1 MNKHLPGITIDTS
14 GVSKLLLAEESVAGT
29 TRVSLDHDV
38 ILGVDTWDPS
48 QLNELIVLTPSAH
61 TNWNESQI
69 KLIDQITGINADNY
83 QDFLQQYSRS
93 AASISLS
100 ETVRRLATAE
110 NLRTHLSDIYALESL
125 YMEESNPVLLR
136 SMAQIAESGLSSIA
150 DLYFD
155 AALPNR
161 EFSVDL
167 FSEAVLDCYAGKSPE
182 FPNFQNARTFASLFR
197 ESYTPAY
204 PVPRSLQRPMI
215 PNDAILID
223 DFDIDCAFVNRAW
236 FTVAPDQ
243 RALELNAL
251 VEFDDVEVFASVIDG
266 RDYPRVQLHPTTER
280 IQDLV
285 LYRTKYA
292 YSQDSTRVE
301 IHNTLLDESST
312 RNQRAENFAKEI
324 MANVA
329 ARMQTVIEA
338 SDFPNLSEADPT
350 LQTDIEKSRL
360 IFKGIANRSDLA
372 NRCDAIL
379 RTLTAF
385 SFEESLFSS
394 WVRVQTVEVVR
405 RLLSIGNEQELP
417 EIADINET
425 SNWNELR
432 EATAFVKRF
441 SSASGLPTFINQ
453 LQTQPEFAKFR
464 SNDLVTGYKLS
475 PSTPGGFLNRF
486 SRTSKD
492 DHRPNLNFESDGELE
507 VNQLAVEL
515 AAHTEKFQE
524 ISRFLRYRKSTEE
537 VDPVVSSSRSQRG
550 SSSMPRGYSLSE
562 LVNRLRIAQ
571 STN

>member
-14 GVSKLLLAEESVAGT
+14 GVSKLLLAEEGVAGT

-38 ILGVDTWDPS
+38 ILGVDTWDPR
-48 QLNELIVLTPSAH
+48 QLNELIVLTPSAD

-69 KLIDQITGINADNY
+69 KLIHQITVINADNY

-100 ETVRRLATAE
+100 ETIRRLATAE

-125 YMEESNPVLLR
+125 YVEESNPALLR
-136 SMAQIAESGLSSIA
+136 SMAQTAEAGLSSIA

-182 FPNFQNARTFASLFR
+182 FPNFQNTRTFASLFR
-197 ESYTPAY
+197 ESFTPAY

-236 FTVAPDQ
+236 FTVTPDQ

-372 NRCDAIL
+372 NRCDGIL
-379 RTLTAF
+379 RTLTAIN
-385 SFEESLFSS
+385 FEESLFSS
-394 WVRVQTVEVVR
+394 WVRVQTVEVAR
-405 RLLSIGNEQELP
+405 RLLSIRNDQELP
-417 EIADINET
+417 EIADVNET

-453 LQTQPEFAKFR
+453 LATQPEFAEFR

-492 DHRPNLNFESDGELE
+492 DRRPNLNFESDGEPE
-507 VNQLAVEL
+507 INQLAVEL

-537 VDPVVSSSRSQRG
+537 IDPVVSSSRSQRG
-550 SSSMPRGYSLSE
+550 SSSMPLGYSLSE
-562 LVNRLRIAQ
+562 VVNRLRIAQ

>member
-14 GVSKLLLAEESVAGT
+14 GVSKLLLAEEGVAGT

-48 QLNELIVLTPSAH
+48 QLNELIVLTPSAGL
-61 TNWNESQI
+61 NWNESQI

-125 YMEESNPVLLR
+125 YVEESNPALLR
-136 SMAQIAESGLSSIA
+136 SMAQIAEAGLSSIA

-167 FSEAVLDCYAGKSPE
+167 FSEAVLDCYAGKSPK
-182 FPNFQNARTFASLFR
+182 FPNFQNTRTFASLFR

-236 FTVAPDQ
+236 FTVTPDQ

-266 RDYPRVQLHPTTER
+266 RNYPRVQLHPTTER
-280 IQDLV
+280 LQDLV

-405 RLLSIGNEQELP
+405 RLLSIGNGQELP

-441 SSASGLPTFINQ
+441 SSASGLPTFINE
-453 LQTQPEFAKFR
+453 LATQSEFAKFR

-475 PSTPGGFLNRF
+475 PSTSGGFLNRF

-492 DHRPNLNFESDGELE
+492 DRRSNLNFESDGELA
-507 VNQLAVEL
+507 VNRLAVEL
-515 AAHTEKFQE
+515 AAHTEKLEE
-524 ISRFLRYRKSTEE
+524 ISRFWRDRKSTEE
-537 VDPVVSSSRSQRG
+537 VDPVSSSSRSQRR
-550 SSSMPRGYSLSE
+550 SSSMPLGYSLSE
-562 LVNRLRIAQ
+562 IVNKLRIAQ

>member
-14 GVSKLLLAEESVAGT
+14 GVSKLLLAEEGVAGT

-48 QLNELIVLTPSAH
+48 QLNELIVLTPSAD
-61 TNWNESQI
+61 TNWNEFQI
-69 KLIDQITGINADNY
+69 KLIHQITAINADNY

-93 AASISLS
+93 AASIFLS
-100 ETVRRLATAE
+100 ETIRRLATAE

-125 YMEESNPVLLR
+125 YVEESNPALLR
-136 SMAQIAESGLSSIA
+136 SMAQIAEAGLSSIA

-155 AALPNR
+155 AAQPNR

-236 FTVAPDQ
+236 FTVTPDQ

-312 RNQRAENFAKEI
+312 RNQRAENFAKQI

-360 IFKGIANRSDLA
+360 IFQGIANRSDLA

-405 RLLSIGNEQELP
+405 RLLSIRNGQELP

-425 SNWNELR
+425 SNWSELR

-441 SSASGLPTFINQ
+441 SSGSGLPTFINE
-453 LQTQPEFAKFR
+453 LATQSEFAKFR

-492 DHRPNLNFESDGELE
+492 DRRSNLNFESDGELA
-507 VNQLAVEL
+507 VNRLAVEL
-515 AAHTEKFQE
+515 AAHTEKLEE
-524 ISRFLRYRKSTEE
+524 ISRFWRDRKSTEE
-537 VDPVVSSSRSQRG
+537 VDPVSSSSRSQRR
-550 SSSMPRGYSLSE
+550 SSSMPLGYSLSE
-562 LVNRLRIAQ
+562 IVNRLRIAQ

>member
-1 MNKHLPGITIDTS
+1 MNMHLPGITIDTS
-14 GVSKLLLAEESVAGT
+14 GVSRLLLAEEGVAGT

-48 QLNELIVLTPSAH
+48 QLNELIVLTPSAD
-61 TNWNESQI
+61 TNWNEFQI
-69 KLIDQITGINADNY
+69 KLIHQITAINADNY

-100 ETVRRLATAE
+100 ETIRRLATAE

-125 YMEESNPVLLR
+125 YVEESNPVLLR

-167 FSEAVLDCYAGKSPE
+167 FSEAVLDCYGGKSPE
-182 FPNFQNARTFASLFR
+182 FPKFQNTRTFASLFR
-197 ESYTPAY
+197 ESFTPAY
-204 PVPRSLQRPMI
+204 PVPRSLQRPMV

-223 DFDIDCAFVNRAW
+223 DFDVDCAFVNRAW
-236 FTVAPDQ
+236 FTVTPDQ

-251 VEFDDVEVFASVIDG
+251 VEFDDVEVFASVVDG
-266 RDYPRVQLHPTTER
+266 RDYPRVQLHPTSER

-405 RLLSIGNEQELP
+405 RLLSIRNDQELP

-453 LQTQPEFAKFR
+453 LATQPEFAKFQ

-507 VNQLAVEL
+507 VNQLAIEL

-537 VDPVVSSSRSQRG
+537 VDTVVSSSRSHRG
-550 SSSMPRGYSLSE
+550 SSSMPLGYSLSE
-562 LVNRLRIAQ
+562 VINRLRIAQ
-571 STN
+571 SKN

>member
-125 YMEESNPVLLR
+125 YMEESNPALLR
-136 SMAQIAESGLSSIA
+136 SMAQIAETGLSSIA

-167 FSEAVLDCYAGKSPE
+167 FSDAVLDCYAGKSPE
-182 FPNFQNARTFASLFR
+182 FPNFQNTRTFASLFK
-197 ESYTPAY
+197 ESFTPAY

-236 FTVAPDQ
+236 FTVTPDQ

-372 NRCDAIL
+372 NRCDGIL
-379 RTLTAF
+379 RTLTAIN
-385 SFEESLFSS
+385 FEESLFSS

-405 RLLSIGNEQELP
+405 RLLSIRNDQELP
-417 EIADINET
+417 EIADVNET

-453 LQTQPEFAKFR
+453 LATQPEFAKFQ

-550 SSSMPRGYSLSE
+550 SSSMPLGYSLSE
-562 LVNRLRIAQ
+562 VVNRLRIAQ

>member
-48 QLNELIVLTPSAH
+48 QLNELVVLTPSAD

-100 ETVRRLATAE
+100 ETIRRLATAE

-125 YMEESNPVLLR
+125 YIEESNPALLR
-136 SMAQIAESGLSSIA
+136 SMAQIAETGLSSIA

-182 FPNFQNARTFASLFR
+182 FPNFQNTRTFASLFG
-197 ESYTPAY
+197 ESFTPAY

-236 FTVAPDQ
+236 FTVTPDQ

-329 ARMQTVIEA
+329 ARMQTAIEA

-372 NRCDAIL
+372 NRCDGIL
-379 RTLTAF
+379 RTLTAIN
-385 SFEESLFSS
+385 FEESLFSS

-405 RLLSIGNEQELP
+405 RLLSIRNDQELP
-417 EIADINET
+417 EIADVNET

-453 LQTQPEFAKFR
+453 LATQPEFAEFR

-492 DHRPNLNFESDGELE
+492 DRRPNLNFESDGELE
-507 VNQLAVEL
+507 INQLAAEL

-550 SSSMPRGYSLSE
+550 SSSMPLGYSLSE
-562 LVNRLRIAQ
+562 VVNRLRIAQ

>member
-14 GVSKLLLAEESVAGT
+14 GVSKLLLTEEGVAGT

-38 ILGVDTWDPS
+38 ILGVDTWDPN
-48 QLNELIVLTPSAH
+48 QLNELIVLTPSAD

-69 KLIDQITGINADNY
+69 KLIHQITAINADNY

-93 AASISLS
+93 AVSISLF

-110 NLRTHLSDIYALESL
+110 NLRTHLSDIYALEAL
-125 YMEESNPVLLR
+125 YLEESNPALLR
-136 SMAQIAESGLSSIA
+136 SMAQIAEAGLSSIT

-167 FSEAVLDCYAGKSPE
+167 FSEAVLDCYGGKSPE
-182 FPNFQNARTFASLFR
+182 LPEFQNTRTFASLFR
-197 ESYTPAY
+197 ESFTPAY

-223 DFDIDCAFVNRAW
+223 DFDVDCAFVNRAW
-236 FTVAPDQ
+236 FTVTSDQ

-251 VEFDDVEVFASVIDG
+251 VEFDDVEVFASVVDG
-266 RDYPRVQLHPTTER
+266 RNYPRVQLHPTTER

-285 LYRTKYA
+285 LYRTKFA

-301 IHNTLLDESST
+301 IHDTLLDESLP
-312 RNQRAENFAKEI
+312 RNHRAENYAKEI

-329 ARMQTVIEA
+329 ARMQTVIQA

-372 NRCDAIL
+372 DRCEAIL

-405 RLLSIGNEQELP
+405 RLLSVRNDQELP

-453 LQTQPEFAKFR
+453 LATQPEFAKFR
-464 SNDLVTGYKLS
+464 SNDLVTGYKVS

-492 DHRPNLNFESDGELE
+492 DRRPNLNFESDGQVEL
-507 VNQLAVEL
+507 NQLAVEL
-515 AAHTEKFQE
+515 AAHTEKLQE
-524 ISRFLRYRKSTEE
+524 ISRFLGNRKSTEE
-537 VDPVVSSSRSQRG
+537 VDPVTSSSRSQRR
-550 SSSMPRGYSLSE
+550 SSSMPLGYSLSE
-562 LVNRLRIAQ
+562 IVNRLRIAQ

>member
-14 GVSKLLLAEESVAGT
+14 GVSKLLLAEEGVAGT

-48 QLNELIVLTPSAH
+48 QLNELIVLTPSAD
-61 TNWNESQI
+61 TNWNEFQI
-69 KLIDQITGINADNY
+69 KLIHQITAINADNY

-93 AASISLS
+93 AASIFLS
-100 ETVRRLATAE
+100 ETIRRLATAE

-125 YMEESNPVLLR
+125 YVEESNPALLR
-136 SMAQIAESGLSSIA
+136 SMAQIAEAGLSSIA

-155 AALPNR
+155 AAQPNR

-236 FTVAPDQ
+236 FTVTPDQ

-280 IQDLV
+280 LQDLV

-360 IFKGIANRSDLA
+360 IFQGIANRSDLA

-405 RLLSIGNEQELP
+405 RLLSIGNGQELP

-425 SNWNELR
+425 SNWSELR

-441 SSASGLPTFINQ
+441 SSGSGLPTFINE
-453 LQTQPEFAKFR
+453 LATQSEFAKFR

-492 DHRPNLNFESDGELE
+492 DRRSNLNFESDGELA
-507 VNQLAVEL
+507 VNRLAVEL
-515 AAHTEKFQE
+515 AAHTEKLEE
-524 ISRFLRYRKSTEE
+524 ISRFWRDRKSTEE
-537 VDPVVSSSRSQRG
+537 VDPVSSSSRSQRR
-550 SSSMPRGYSLSE
+550 SSSMPLGYSLSE
-562 LVNRLRIAQ
+562 IVNRLRIAQ

>member
-1 MNKHLPGITIDTS
+1 M
-14 GVSKLLLAEESVAGT
+14 A
-29 TRVSLDHDV
+29 
-38 ILGVDTWDPS
+38 
-48 QLNELIVLTPSAH
+48 Q
-61 TNWNESQI
+61 
-69 KLIDQITGINADNY
+69 
-83 QDFLQQYSRS
+83 
-93 AASISLS
+93 
-100 ETVRRLATAE
+100 TAE
-110 NLRTHLSDIYALESL
+110 A
-125 YMEESNPVLLR
+125 
-136 SMAQIAESGLSSIA
+136 GLSSIA

-167 FSEAVLDCYAGKSPE
+167 FSEAVLDCYAGKSPK
-182 FPNFQNARTFASLFR
+182 FPNFQNTRTFASLFR

-236 FTVAPDQ
+236 FTVTPDQ

-280 IQDLV
+280 LQDLV

-338 SDFPNLSEADPT
+338 SDFPNLGEADPT

-360 IFKGIANRSDLA
+360 IFQGIANRSDLA

-405 RLLSIGNEQELP
+405 RLLSIGNGQELP

-425 SNWNELR
+425 SNWSELR

-441 SSASGLPTFINQ
+441 SSASGLPTFINE
-453 LQTQPEFAKFR
+453 LATQSEFAKFR
-464 SNDLVTGYKLS
+464 SNDLVTGYKLR

-492 DHRPNLNFESDGELE
+492 DRRSNLNFESDGELA
-507 VNQLAVEL
+507 VNRLAVEL
-515 AAHTEKFQE
+515 AAHTEKLEE
-524 ISRFLRYRKSTEE
+524 ISRFWRDRKSTEV
-537 VDPVVSSSRSQRG
+537 VDPVSSNSRSQRR
-550 SSSMPRGYSLSE
+550 SSSMPLGYSLSE
-562 LVNRLRIAQ
+562 IVNRLRIAQ

>member
-48 QLNELIVLTPSAH
+48 QLNELIVLTPSAD

-100 ETVRRLATAE
+100 ETIRRLATAE

-125 YMEESNPVLLR
+125 YVEESNPALLR
-136 SMAQIAESGLSSIA
+136 SMAQTAEAGLSSIA

-182 FPNFQNARTFASLFR
+182 FPNFQNTRTFASLFR
-197 ESYTPAY
+197 ESFTPAY

-236 FTVAPDQ
+236 FTVTPDQ

-251 VEFDDVEVFASVIDG
+251 VDFDDVEVFASVIDG
-266 RDYPRVQLHPTTER
+266 RDYPRVQLHPTAER

-312 RNQRAENFAKEI
+312 RSQRAENFAKEI

-405 RLLSIGNEQELP
+405 RLLSIRNDQELP

-453 LQTQPEFAKFR
+453 LATQPEFAKFQ

-492 DHRPNLNFESDGELE
+492 DRRPNLNFESDGEPE
-507 VNQLAVEL
+507 INQLAVEL

-537 VDPVVSSSRSQRG
+537 IDPVVSSSRSQRG
-550 SSSMPRGYSLSE
+550 SSSMPLGYSLSE
-562 LVNRLRIAQ
+562 IVNRLRIAQ
-571 STN
+571 SKN

>member
-14 GVSKLLLAEESVAGT
+14 GISKLLLAEEGVAGT

-38 ILGVDTWDPS
+38 ILGVDTWDPR
-48 QLNELIVLTPSAH
+48 QLNELIVLTPSAD

-69 KLIDQITGINADNY
+69 KLIHQITVINADNY

-125 YMEESNPVLLR
+125 YMEESNPALLR
-136 SMAQIAESGLSSIA
+136 SMAQIAETGLSSIA

-182 FPNFQNARTFASLFR
+182 FPNFQNTRTFASLFG
-197 ESYTPAY
+197 ESFTPAY

-236 FTVAPDQ
+236 FTVTPDQ

-372 NRCDAIL
+372 NRCDGIL
-379 RTLTAF
+379 RTLTAIN
-385 SFEESLFSS
+385 FEESLFSS

-405 RLLSIGNEQELP
+405 RLLSIRNDQELP
-417 EIADINET
+417 EIADVNET

-453 LQTQPEFAKFR
+453 LATQPEFAEFR
-464 SNDLVTGYKLS
+464 SNDLGTGYKLS

-492 DHRPNLNFESDGELE
+492 DRRTNLNFESDGELE
-507 VNQLAVEL
+507 INQLAAEL

-537 VDPVVSSSRSQRG
+537 IDPVVSSSRSQRG
-550 SSSMPRGYSLSE
+550 SSSMPLGYSLSE
-562 LVNRLRIAQ
+562 VVNRLRIAQ

>member
-14 GVSKLLLAEESVAGT
+14 GVSKLLLAEEGVAGT

-48 QLNELIVLTPSAH
+48 QLNELIVLTPSAD
-61 TNWNESQI
+61 TNWNEFQI
-69 KLIDQITGINADNY
+69 KLIHQITAINADNY

-93 AASISLS
+93 AASIFLS
-100 ETVRRLATAE
+100 ETIRRLATAE

-125 YMEESNPVLLR
+125 YVEESNPALLR
-136 SMAQIAESGLSSIA
+136 SMAQIAEAGLSSIA

-155 AALPNR
+155 AAQPNR

-236 FTVAPDQ
+236 FTVTPDQ

-312 RNQRAENFAKEI
+312 RNQRAENFAKQI

-360 IFKGIANRSDLA
+360 IFQGIANRSDLA

-405 RLLSIGNEQELP
+405 RLLSIRNGQELP

-425 SNWNELR
+425 SNWSELR

-441 SSASGLPTFINQ
+441 SSGSGLPTFINE
-453 LQTQPEFAKFR
+453 LATQSEFAKFR

-492 DHRPNLNFESDGELE
+492 DRRSNLNFESDGELA
-507 VNQLAVEL
+507 VNRLAVEL
-515 AAHTEKFQE
+515 AAHTEKLEE
-524 ISRFLRYRKSTEE
+524 ISRFWRDRKSTEV
-537 VDPVVSSSRSQRG
+537 VDPVSSNSRSQRR
-550 SSSMPRGYSLSE
+550 SSSMPLGYSLSE
-562 LVNRLRIAQ
+562 IVNRLRIAQ

>member
-14 GVSKLLLAEESVAGT
+14 GVSKLLLAEEGVAGT

-48 QLNELIVLTPSAH
+48 QLNELIVLTPSAD
-61 TNWNESQI
+61 TNWNEPQI
-69 KLIDQITGINADNY
+69 KLIHQITVINADNY

-100 ETVRRLATAE
+100 ETIRRLATAE

-125 YMEESNPVLLR
+125 YVEESNPALLR
-136 SMAQIAESGLSSIA
+136 SMAQTAEAGLSSIA

-182 FPNFQNARTFASLFR
+182 FPNFQNTRTFASLFR
-197 ESYTPAY
+197 ESFTPAY

-236 FTVAPDQ
+236 FTVTPDQ

-360 IFKGIANRSDLA
+360 IFQGIANRSDLA

-379 RTLTAF
+379 RTLSAF

-417 EIADINET
+417 KIADINET
-425 SNWNELR
+425 SNWSELR

-441 SSASGLPTFINQ
+441 SSASGLPTFINE
-453 LQTQPEFAKFR
+453 LATQSEFAKFR

-492 DHRPNLNFESDGELE
+492 DLRSNLNFESDGELA
-507 VNQLAVEL
+507 VNRLAVEL
-515 AAHTEKFQE
+515 AAHTEKLEE
-524 ISRFLRYRKSTEE
+524 ISRFWRDRKSTEE
-537 VDPVVSSSRSQRG
+537 VDPVSSSSRSQRR
-550 SSSMPRGYSLSE
+550 SSSMPLGYSLSE
-562 LVNRLRIAQ
+562 IVNRLRIAQ

>member
-100 ETVRRLATAE
+100 ETIRRLATAE

-125 YMEESNPVLLR
+125 YVEESNPALLR
-136 SMAQIAESGLSSIA
+136 SMAKIAEAGLSSIA

-182 FPNFQNARTFASLFR
+182 FPNFQNTRTFASLFR
-197 ESYTPAY
+197 ESFTPAY

-236 FTVAPDQ
+236 FTVTPDQ

-372 NRCDAIL
+372 NRCDGIL
-379 RTLTAF
+379 RTLTAIN
-385 SFEESLFSS
+385 FEESLFSS

-405 RLLSIGNEQELP
+405 RLLSIRNDQELP

-453 LQTQPEFAKFR
+453 LATQPEFAKFQ

-524 ISRFLRYRKSTEE
+524 ISRFLRNRKSTEE

-550 SSSMPRGYSLSE
+550 SSSMPLGYSLSE
-562 LVNRLRIAQ
+562 VVNRLRIAQ

>member
-14 GVSKLLLAEESVAGT
+14 GVSKLLLAEEGVAGT

-38 ILGVDTWDPS
+38 ILGVDTWDPR
-48 QLNELIVLTPSAH
+48 QLNELIVLTPSAD

-69 KLIDQITGINADNY
+69 KLIHQITVINADNY

-125 YMEESNPVLLR
+125 YMEESNPALLR
-136 SMAQIAESGLSSIA
+136 SMAQIAETGLSSIA

-182 FPNFQNARTFASLFR
+182 FPNFQNTRTFASLFG
-197 ESYTPAY
+197 ESFTPAY

-236 FTVAPDQ
+236 FTVTPDQ

-372 NRCDAIL
+372 NRCDGIL
-379 RTLTAF
+379 RTLTAIN
-385 SFEESLFSS
+385 FEESLFSS

-405 RLLSIGNEQELP
+405 RLLSIRNDQELP
-417 EIADINET
+417 EIADVNET

-453 LQTQPEFAKFR
+453 LATQPEFAEFR

-492 DHRPNLNFESDGELE
+492 DRRPNLNFESDGEPE
-507 VNQLAVEL
+507 INQLAVEL

-537 VDPVVSSSRSQRG
+537 IDPVVSSSRSQRG
-550 SSSMPRGYSLSE
+550 SSSMPLGYSLSE
-562 LVNRLRIAQ
+562 VVNRLRIAQ

>member
-14 GVSKLLLAEESVAGT
+14 GVSKLLLAEEGVAGT

-48 QLNELIVLTPSAH
+48 QLNELVVLTPSAD

-125 YMEESNPVLLR
+125 YIEESNPALLR
-136 SMAQIAESGLSSIA
+136 SMAQIAETGLSSIA

-182 FPNFQNARTFASLFR
+182 FPNFQNTRTFASLFR
-197 ESYTPAY
+197 ESFTPAY

-236 FTVAPDQ
+236 FTVTPDQ

-372 NRCDAIL
+372 NRCDGIL
-379 RTLTAF
+379 RTLTAIN
-385 SFEESLFSS
+385 FEESLFSS

-405 RLLSIGNEQELP
+405 RLLSIRNDQELP
-417 EIADINET
+417 EIADVNET

-453 LQTQPEFAKFR
+453 LATQPEFAEFR

-492 DHRPNLNFESDGELE
+492 DRRPNLNFESDGEPE
-507 VNQLAVEL
+507 INQLAVEL

-537 VDPVVSSSRSQRG
+537 IDPVVSSSRSQRG
-550 SSSMPRGYSLSE
+550 SSSMPLGYSLSE
-562 LVNRLRIAQ
+562 VVNRLRIAQ

>member
-48 QLNELIVLTPSAH
+48 QLNELIVLTPSAD

-110 NLRTHLSDIYALESL
+110 NLMTHLSDIYALESL
-125 YMEESNPVLLR
+125 YMEESNPALLR
-136 SMAQIAESGLSSIA
+136 SMAQIAETGLSSIA

-182 FPNFQNARTFASLFR
+182 FPNFQNTRTFASLFK
-197 ESYTPAY
+197 ESFTPAY

-236 FTVAPDQ
+236 FTVTPDQ

-372 NRCDAIL
+372 NRCDGIL
-379 RTLTAF
+379 RTLTAIN
-385 SFEESLFSS
+385 FEESLFSS

-405 RLLSIGNEQELP
+405 RLLSIRNDQELP
-417 EIADINET
+417 EIADVNET

-453 LQTQPEFAKFR
+453 LATQPEFAEFR

-492 DHRPNLNFESDGELE
+492 DRRPNLNFESDGELE
-507 VNQLAVEL
+507 INQLAAEL

-537 VDPVVSSSRSQRG
+537 IDPVVSSSRSQRG
-550 SSSMPRGYSLSE
+550 SSSMPLGYSLSE
-562 LVNRLRIAQ
+562 VVNRLRIAQ

>member
-14 GVSKLLLAEESVAGT
+14 GVSKLLLAEEGVAGT

-48 QLNELIVLTPSAH
+48 QLNELIVLTPSAD
-61 TNWNESQI
+61 TNWNEFQI
-69 KLIDQITGINADNY
+69 KLIHQITAINADNY

-93 AASISLS
+93 AASIFLS
-100 ETVRRLATAE
+100 ETIRRLATAE

-125 YMEESNPVLLR
+125 YVEESNPALLR
-136 SMAQIAESGLSSIA
+136 SMAQIAEAGLSSIA

-155 AALPNR
+155 AAQPNR

-236 FTVAPDQ
+236 FTVTPDQ

-280 IQDLV
+280 LQDLV

-360 IFKGIANRSDLA
+360 IFQGIANRSDLA

-405 RLLSIGNEQELP
+405 RLLSIRNGQELP

-425 SNWNELR
+425 SNWSELR

-441 SSASGLPTFINQ
+441 SSGSGLPTFINE
-453 LQTQPEFAKFR
+453 LATQSEFAKFR

-492 DHRPNLNFESDGELE
+492 DRRSNLNFESDGELA
-507 VNQLAVEL
+507 VNRLAVEL
-515 AAHTEKFQE
+515 AAHTEKLEE
-524 ISRFLRYRKSTEE
+524 ISRFWRDRKSTEE
-537 VDPVVSSSRSQRG
+537 VDPVSSSSRSQRR
-550 SSSMPRGYSLSE
+550 SSSMPLGYSLSE
-562 LVNRLRIAQ
+562 IVNRLRIAQ

>member
-125 YMEESNPVLLR
+125 YMEESNPALLR
-136 SMAQIAESGLSSIA
+136 SMAQIAETGLSSIA

-167 FSEAVLDCYAGKSPE
+167 LSEAVLDCYAGKSPE
-182 FPNFQNARTFASLFR
+182 FPNFQNTRTFASLFK
-197 ESYTPAY
+197 ESFTPAY

-236 FTVAPDQ
+236 FTVTPDQ

-372 NRCDAIL
+372 NRCDGIL
-379 RTLTAF
+379 RTLTAIN
-385 SFEESLFSS
+385 FEESLFSS

-405 RLLSIGNEQELP
+405 RLLSIRNDQELP
-417 EIADINET
+417 EIADVNET

-453 LQTQPEFAKFR
+453 LATQPEFAEFR
-464 SNDLVTGYKLS
+464 SNDLGTGYKLS

-492 DHRPNLNFESDGELE
+492 DRRTNLNFESDGELE
-507 VNQLAVEL
+507 INQLAAEL

-550 SSSMPRGYSLSE
+550 SSSMPLGYSLSE
-562 LVNRLRIAQ
+562 VVNRLRIAQ

>member
-14 GVSKLLLAEESVAGT
+14 GVSKLLLAEEGVAGT

-48 QLNELIVLTPSAH
+48 QLNELIVLTPSAD
-61 TNWNESQI
+61 TNWNEFQI
-69 KLIDQITGINADNY
+69 KLIHQITAINADNY

-93 AASISLS
+93 AASIFLS
-100 ETVRRLATAE
+100 ETIRRLATAE

-125 YMEESNPVLLR
+125 YVEESNPALLR
-136 SMAQIAESGLSSIA
+136 SMAQIAEAGLSSIA

-155 AALPNR
+155 AAQPNR

-236 FTVAPDQ
+236 FTVTPDQ

-312 RNQRAENFAKEI
+312 RNQRAENFAKQI

-405 RLLSIGNEQELP
+405 RLLSIRNGQELP

-425 SNWNELR
+425 SNWSELR

-441 SSASGLPTFINQ
+441 SSGSGLPTFINE
-453 LQTQPEFAKFR
+453 LATQSEFAKFR

-492 DHRPNLNFESDGELE
+492 DRRSNLNFESDGELA
-507 VNQLAVEL
+507 VNRLAVEL
-515 AAHTEKFQE
+515 AAHTEKLEE
-524 ISRFLRYRKSTEE
+524 ISRFWRDRKSTEE
-537 VDPVVSSSRSQRG
+537 VDPVSSSSRSQRR
-550 SSSMPRGYSLSE
+550 SSSMPLGYSLSE
-562 LVNRLRIAQ
+562 IVNRLRIAQ

>member
-14 GVSKLLLAEESVAGT
+14 GVSKLLLAEEGVAGT
-29 TRVSLDHDV
+29 TRVSLHHDV

-48 QLNELIVLTPSAH
+48 QLNELIVLTPSADP
-61 TNWNESQI
+61 NWNESQI
-69 KLIDQITGINADNY
+69 KLIHQITAINADNY

-93 AASISLS
+93 AASISLF

-125 YMEESNPVLLR
+125 YIEESNPALLR
-136 SMAQIAESGLSSIA
+136 SMAQIAEPGLSSIA
-150 DLYFD
+150 DMYFE

-167 FSEAVLDCYAGKSPE
+167 FSEAVLDCYGGKSPE
-182 FPNFQNARTFASLFR
+182 LPKFQNTRTFASLLR
-197 ESYTPAY
+197 ESLTPAY
-204 PVPRSLQRPMI
+204 PVPKSLHRPMI

-223 DFDIDCAFVNRAW
+223 DFDVNCAFVNRAW
-236 FTVAPDQ
+236 FTVTPDQ

-251 VEFDDVEVFASVIDG
+251 VEFDDVEVFASVVDG

-285 LYRTKYA
+285 LYRTKFA

-301 IHNTLLDESST
+301 IHDTLFDESST

-329 ARMQTVIEA
+329 ARMQTVIQA
-338 SDFPNLSEADPT
+338 SDFANLSEADPT

-385 SFEESLFSS
+385 SFDESLFSS

-405 RLLSIGNEQELP
+405 RLLSITNDQELP

-432 EATAFVKRF
+432 EAAAFVKRF
-441 SSASGLPTFINQ
+441 SAASMNPSLVDQFEPQ
-453 LQTQPEFAKFR
+453 REFAKFR
-464 SNDLVTGYKLS
+464 SNDLASRYKLS

-486 SRTSKD
+486 SRSSKD
-492 DHRPNLNFESDGELE
+492 NQISNLNFESDGED
-507 VNQLAVEL
+507 VVDQLAVEL
-515 AAHTEKFQE
+515 AAQTEKLQE
-524 ISRFLRYRKSTEE
+524 ISRFLREGRTTND
-537 VDPVVSSSRSQRG
+537 VDFGASSSRSQRG
-550 SSSMPRGYSLSE
+550 SSLIPRPNSVRQLI
-562 LVNRLRIAQ
+562 NKLRIAQ

>member
-14 GVSKLLLAEESVAGT
+14 GVSKLLLAEEGVAGT

-48 QLNELIVLTPSAH
+48 QLNELIVLTPSAD
-61 TNWNESQI
+61 TNWNEFQI
-69 KLIDQITGINADNY
+69 KLIHQITAINADNY

-93 AASISLS
+93 AASIFLS
-100 ETVRRLATAE
+100 ETIRRLATAE

-125 YMEESNPVLLR
+125 YVEESNPALLR
-136 SMAQIAESGLSSIA
+136 SMAQIAEAGLSSIA

-155 AALPNR
+155 AAQPNR

-236 FTVAPDQ
+236 FTVTPDQ

-280 IQDLV
+280 LQDLV

-312 RNQRAENFAKEI
+312 RNQRAENFAKQI

-329 ARMQTVIEA
+329 ARMQTVIEV

-360 IFKGIANRSDLA
+360 IFQGIANRSDLA

-405 RLLSIGNEQELP
+405 RLLSIGNGQELP

-425 SNWNELR
+425 SNWSELR

-441 SSASGLPTFINQ
+441 SSGSGLPTFINE
-453 LQTQPEFAKFR
+453 LATQSEFAKFR

-492 DHRPNLNFESDGELE
+492 DRRSNLNFESDGELA
-507 VNQLAVEL
+507 VNRLAVEL
-515 AAHTEKFQE
+515 AAHTEKLEE
-524 ISRFLRYRKSTEE
+524 ISRFWRDRKSTEE
-537 VDPVVSSSRSQRG
+537 VDPVSSSSRSQRR
-550 SSSMPRGYSLSE
+550 SSSMPLGYSLSE
-562 LVNRLRIAQ
+562 IVNRLRIAQ

>member
-29 TRVSLDHDV
+29 TRVTLDHDV

-48 QLNELIVLTPSAH
+48 QLNELIVLTPSAD

-110 NLRTHLSDIYALESL
+110 NLMTHLSDIYALESL
-125 YMEESNPVLLR
+125 YMEESNPALLR
-136 SMAQIAESGLSSIA
+136 SMAQIAETGLSSIA

-182 FPNFQNARTFASLFR
+182 FPNFQNTRTFASLFR
-197 ESYTPAY
+197 ESFTPAY

-236 FTVAPDQ
+236 FTVTPDQ

-372 NRCDAIL
+372 NRCDGIL
-379 RTLTAF
+379 RTLTAIN
-385 SFEESLFSS
+385 FEESLFSS

-405 RLLSIGNEQELP
+405 RLLSIRNDQELP
-417 EIADINET
+417 EIADVNET

-453 LQTQPEFAKFR
+453 LATQPEFAEFR

-475 PSTPGGFLNRF
+475 PNTPGGFLNRF

-492 DHRPNLNFESDGELE
+492 DRRPNLNFESDGEPE
-507 VNQLAVEL
+507 INQLAVEL

-550 SSSMPRGYSLSE
+550 SSSMPLGYSLSE
-562 LVNRLRIAQ
+562 VVNRLRIAQ

>member
-14 GVSKLLLAEESVAGT
+14 GVSKLLLAEEGVAGT

-38 ILGVDTWDPS
+38 ILGVDTWDPR
-48 QLNELIVLTPSAH
+48 QLNELIVLTPSAD

-125 YMEESNPVLLR
+125 YVEESNPALLR
-136 SMAQIAESGLSSIA
+136 SMAQTAEAGLSSIA

-182 FPNFQNARTFASLFR
+182 FPNFQNTRTFASLFG
-197 ESYTPAY
+197 ESFTPAY

-236 FTVAPDQ
+236 FTVTPDQ

-301 IHNTLLDESST
+301 IHNALLDESST

-372 NRCDAIL
+372 NRCDGIL
-379 RTLTAF
+379 RTLTAIN
-385 SFEESLFSS
+385 FEESLFSS

-405 RLLSIGNEQELP
+405 RLLSIRNDQELP
-417 EIADINET
+417 EIADVNET

-453 LQTQPEFAKFR
+453 LATQPEFAEFR
-464 SNDLVTGYKLS
+464 SNDLGTGYKLS

-492 DHRPNLNFESDGELE
+492 DRRTNLNFESDGELE
-507 VNQLAVEL
+507 INQLAAEL

-537 VDPVVSSSRSQRG
+537 IDPVVSSSRSQRG
-550 SSSMPRGYSLSE
+550 SSSMPLGYSLSE
-562 LVNRLRIAQ
+562 VVNRLRIAQ

>member
-14 GVSKLLLAEESVAGT
+14 GVSKLLLAEEGVAGT
-29 TRVSLDHDV
+29 TRVTLDHDV
-38 ILGVDTWDPS
+38 ILGVDTWDPR
-48 QLNELIVLTPSAH
+48 QLNELIVLTPSAD

-110 NLRTHLSDIYALESL
+110 NLMTHLSDIYALESL
-125 YMEESNPVLLR
+125 YMEESNPALLR
-136 SMAQIAESGLSSIA
+136 SMAQIAETGLSSIA

-182 FPNFQNARTFASLFR
+182 FPNFQNTRTFASLFR
-197 ESYTPAY
+197 ESFTPAY

-236 FTVAPDQ
+236 FTVTPDQ

-372 NRCDAIL
+372 NRCDGIL
-379 RTLTAF
+379 RTLTAIN
-385 SFEESLFSS
+385 FEESLFSS

-405 RLLSIGNEQELP
+405 RLLSIRNDQELP
-417 EIADINET
+417 EIADVNET

-453 LQTQPEFAKFR
+453 LATQPEFAEFR

-492 DHRPNLNFESDGELE
+492 DRRPNLNFESDGEPE
-507 VNQLAVEL
+507 INQLAVEL

-537 VDPVVSSSRSQRG
+537 IDPVVSSSRSQRG
-550 SSSMPRGYSLSE
+550 SSSMPLGYSLSE
-562 LVNRLRIAQ
+562 VVNRLRIAQ

>member
-14 GVSKLLLAEESVAGT
+14 GVSRLLLAEEGVAGT

-48 QLNELIVLTPSAH
+48 QLNELIVLTPSAD
-61 TNWNESQI
+61 TNWNEPQI
-69 KLIDQITGINADNY
+69 KLIHQITVINADNY

-125 YMEESNPVLLR
+125 YMEESNPALLR
-136 SMAQIAESGLSSIA
+136 SMAQIAETGLSSIA

-182 FPNFQNARTFASLFR
+182 FPNFQNTRTFASLFR
-197 ESYTPAY
+197 ESFTPAY

-236 FTVAPDQ
+236 FTVTPDQ

-372 NRCDAIL
+372 NRCDGIL
-379 RTLTAF
+379 RTLTAIN
-385 SFEESLFSS
+385 FEESLFSS

-405 RLLSIGNEQELP
+405 RLLSIRNDQELP
-417 EIADINET
+417 EIADVNET

-453 LQTQPEFAKFR
+453 LATQPEFAEFR
-464 SNDLVTGYKLS
+464 SKDLVTGYKLS

-492 DHRPNLNFESDGELE
+492 DRRPNLNFESDGEPE
-507 VNQLAVEL
+507 INQLAVEL

-537 VDPVVSSSRSQRG
+537 IDPVVSSSRSQRG
-550 SSSMPRGYSLSE
+550 SSSMPLGYSLSE
-562 LVNRLRIAQ
+562 VVNRLRIAQ

>member
-48 QLNELIVLTPSAH
+48 QLNELIVLTPSAD

-110 NLRTHLSDIYALESL
+110 NLMTHLSDIYALESL
-125 YMEESNPVLLR
+125 YMEESNPALLR
-136 SMAQIAESGLSSIA
+136 SMAQIAETGLSSIA

-182 FPNFQNARTFASLFR
+182 FPNFQNTRTFASLFK
-197 ESYTPAY
+197 ESFTPAY

-236 FTVAPDQ
+236 FTVTPDQ

-372 NRCDAIL
+372 NRCDGIL
-379 RTLTAF
+379 RTLTAIN
-385 SFEESLFSS
+385 FEESLFSS

-405 RLLSIGNEQELP
+405 RLLSIRNDQELP
-417 EIADINET
+417 EIADVNET

-453 LQTQPEFAKFR
+453 LATQPEFAEFR

-492 DHRPNLNFESDGELE
+492 DRRPNLNFESDGEPE
-507 VNQLAVEL
+507 INQLAVEL

-537 VDPVVSSSRSQRG
+537 IDPVVSSSRSQRG
-550 SSSMPRGYSLSE
+550 SSSMPLGYSLSE
-562 LVNRLRIAQ
+562 VVNRLRIAQ

>member
-14 GVSKLLLAEESVAGT
+14 GVSKLLLAEEGVAGT

-38 ILGVDTWDPS
+38 ILGIDTWDPS
-48 QLNELIVLTPSAH
+48 QLNELIVLAPSAD

-69 KLIDQITGINADNY
+69 KLIHQITVINADNY

-110 NLRTHLSDIYALESL
+110 NLGTHLSDIYALESL
-125 YMEESNPVLLR
+125 YVEESNPALLR
-136 SMAQIAESGLSSIA
+136 SMAQTAEAGLSSIA

-182 FPNFQNARTFASLFR
+182 FPNFQNTRTFASLFR

-236 FTVAPDQ
+236 FTVTPDQ

-360 IFKGIANRSDLA
+360 IFKGIANCSDLA

-405 RLLSIGNEQELP
+405 RLLSIGNGQELP

-425 SNWNELR
+425 SHWSELR

-441 SSASGLPTFINQ
+441 SSASGLPTFINE
-453 LQTQPEFAKFR
+453 LATQSEFAKFR

-492 DHRPNLNFESDGELE
+492 DRRPNLNFESDGELE

-537 VDPVVSSSRSQRG
+537 VDPVVSSSRSQG
-550 SSSMPRGYSLSE
+550 KSSSMPLGYSLSE
-562 LVNRLRIAQ
+562 IVNRLRIAQ

>member
-14 GVSKLLLAEESVAGT
+14 GVSKLLLAEEGLAGT

-93 AASISLS
+93 ATSISLS

-125 YMEESNPVLLR
+125 YMEESNPALLR
-136 SMAQIAESGLSSIA
+136 SMAQIAETGLSSIA

-167 FSEAVLDCYAGKSPE
+167 FSESVLGCYAGKSPE
-182 FPNFQNARTFASLFR
+182 FPNFQNTRTFASLFG
-197 ESYTPAY
+197 ESFTPAY

-236 FTVAPDQ
+236 FTVTPDQ

-405 RLLSIGNEQELP
+405 RLLSIRNDQELP

-453 LQTQPEFAKFR
+453 LATQPEFAKFQ

-492 DHRPNLNFESDGELE
+492 DRRPNLNFESDGELE
-507 VNQLAVEL
+507 VNQLAIEL

-550 SSSMPRGYSLSE
+550 SSSMPLNYSLSE
-562 LVNRLRIAQ
+562 IVNRLRIAQ
-571 STN
+571 SKN

>member
-14 GVSKLLLAEESVAGT
+14 GVSKLLLAEEGVAGT

-48 QLNELIVLTPSAH
+48 QLNELIVLTPSAD
-61 TNWNESQI
+61 TNWNEFQI
-69 KLIDQITGINADNY
+69 KLIHQITAINADNY

-93 AASISLS
+93 AASIFLS
-100 ETVRRLATAE
+100 ETIRRLATAE

-125 YMEESNPVLLR
+125 YVEESNPALLR
-136 SMAQIAESGLSSIA
+136 SMAQIAEAGLSSIA

-155 AALPNR
+155 AAQPNR

-182 FPNFQNARTFASLFR
+182 FPNFQNTRTFASLFR

-236 FTVAPDQ
+236 FTVTPDQ

-312 RNQRAENFAKEI
+312 RNQRAENFAKQI

-360 IFKGIANRSDLA
+360 IFQGIANRSDLA

-405 RLLSIGNEQELP
+405 RLLSIRNGQELP

-425 SNWNELR
+425 SNWSELR

-441 SSASGLPTFINQ
+441 SSGSGLPTFINE
-453 LQTQPEFAKFR
+453 LATQSEFAKFR

-492 DHRPNLNFESDGELE
+492 DRRSNLNFESDGELA
-507 VNQLAVEL
+507 VNRLAVEL
-515 AAHTEKFQE
+515 AAHTEKLEE
-524 ISRFLRYRKSTEE
+524 ISRFWRDRKSTEE
-537 VDPVVSSSRSQRG
+537 VDPVSSSSRSQRR
-550 SSSMPRGYSLSE
+550 SSSMPLGYSLSE
-562 LVNRLRIAQ
+562 IVNRLRIAQ

>member
-14 GVSKLLLAEESVAGT
+14 GVSKLLLAEEGVAGT

-48 QLNELIVLTPSAH
+48 QLNELIVLTPSAD
-61 TNWNESQI
+61 TNWNEPQI
-69 KLIDQITGINADNY
+69 KLIHQITVINADNY

-100 ETVRRLATAE
+100 ETIRRLATAE

-125 YMEESNPVLLR
+125 YVEESNPALLR
-136 SMAQIAESGLSSIA
+136 SMAQTAEAGLSSIA

-182 FPNFQNARTFASLFR
+182 FPNFQNTRTFASLFK
-197 ESYTPAY
+197 ESFTPAY

-236 FTVAPDQ
+236 FTVTPDQ

-372 NRCDAIL
+372 NRCDGIL
-379 RTLTAF
+379 RTLTAIN
-385 SFEESLFSS
+385 FEESLFSS

-405 RLLSIGNEQELP
+405 RLLSIRNDQELP
-417 EIADINET
+417 EIADVNET

-453 LQTQPEFAKFR
+453 LATQPEFAEFR

-486 SRTSKD
+486 SRSSKD
-492 DHRPNLNFESDGELE
+492 NQISNLNFESDGKD
-507 VNQLAVEL
+507 VVDQLAVEL
-515 AAHTEKFQE
+515 AAQTEKLQE
-524 ISRFLRYRKSTEE
+524 ISRFLRDGRTTND
-537 VDPVVSSSRSQRG
+537 VDFGASSSRSQRG
-550 SSSMPRGYSLSE
+550 SSSIPRPNSARQLI
-562 LVNRLRIAQ
+562 NKLRIAQ

>member
-1 MNKHLPGITIDTS
+1 M
-14 GVSKLLLAEESVAGT
+14 
-29 TRVSLDHDV
+29 
-38 ILGVDTWDPS
+38 
-48 QLNELIVLTPSAH
+48 
-61 TNWNESQI
+61 
-69 KLIDQITGINADNY
+69 
-83 QDFLQQYSRS
+83 
-93 AASISLS
+93 
-100 ETVRRLATAE
+100 
-110 NLRTHLSDIYALESL
+110 SDIYALESL
-125 YMEESNPVLLR
+125 YMEESNPALLR
-136 SMAQIAESGLSSIA
+136 SMAQIAETGLSSIA

-182 FPNFQNARTFASLFR
+182 FPNFQNTRTFASLFR
-197 ESYTPAY
+197 ESFTPAY

-236 FTVAPDQ
+236 FTVTPDQ

-285 LYRTKYA
+285 LYRTKHA

-372 NRCDAIL
+372 NRCDGIL
-379 RTLTAF
+379 RTLTAIN
-385 SFEESLFSS
+385 FEESLFSS

-405 RLLSIGNEQELP
+405 RLLSIRNDQELP
-417 EIADINET
+417 EIADVNET

-453 LQTQPEFAKFR
+453 LATQPEFAEFR

-492 DHRPNLNFESDGELE
+492 DRRPNLNFESDGELE
-507 VNQLAVEL
+507 INQLAAEL

-537 VDPVVSSSRSQRG
+537 IDPVVSSSRSQRG
-550 SSSMPRGYSLSE
+550 SSSMPLGYSLSE
-562 LVNRLRIAQ
+562 VVNRLRIAQ

>member
-14 GVSKLLLAEESVAGT
+14 GISKLLLAEEGVAGT

-48 QLNELIVLTPSAH
+48 QLNELIVLTPSAD

-110 NLRTHLSDIYALESL
+110 NLMTHLSDIYALESL
-125 YMEESNPVLLR
+125 YMEESNPALLR
-136 SMAQIAESGLSSIA
+136 SMAQIAETGLSSIA

-182 FPNFQNARTFASLFR
+182 FPNFQNTRTFASLFR
-197 ESYTPAY
+197 ESFTPAY

-236 FTVAPDQ
+236 FTVTPDQ

-301 IHNTLLDESST
+301 IHNALLDESST

-372 NRCDAIL
+372 NRCDGIL
-379 RTLTAF
+379 RTLTAIN
-385 SFEESLFSS
+385 FEESLFSS

-405 RLLSIGNEQELP
+405 RLLSIRNDQELP
-417 EIADINET
+417 EIADVNET

-453 LQTQPEFAKFR
+453 LATQPEFAEFR

-492 DHRPNLNFESDGELE
+492 DRRPNLNFESDGELE
-507 VNQLAVEL
+507 INQLAAEL

-550 SSSMPRGYSLSE
+550 SSSMPLGYSLSE
-562 LVNRLRIAQ
+562 VVNRLRIAQ

>member
-48 QLNELIVLTPSAH
+48 QLNELIVLTPSAD

-69 KLIDQITGINADNY
+69 KLIHQITVINADNY

-125 YMEESNPVLLR
+125 YMEESNPALLR
-136 SMAQIAESGLSSIA
+136 SMAQIAETGLSSIA

-182 FPNFQNARTFASLFR
+182 FPNFQNTRTFASLFR
-197 ESYTPAY
+197 ESFTPAY

-236 FTVAPDQ
+236 FTVTPDQ

-372 NRCDAIL
+372 NRCDGIL
-379 RTLTAF
+379 RTLTAIN
-385 SFEESLFSS
+385 FEESLFSS

-405 RLLSIGNEQELP
+405 RLLSIRNDQELP
-417 EIADINET
+417 EIADVNET

-453 LQTQPEFAKFR
+453 LATQPEFAEFR

-492 DHRPNLNFESDGELE
+492 DRRPNLNFESDGEPE
-507 VNQLAVEL
+507 INQLAVEL

-537 VDPVVSSSRSQRG
+537 IDPVVSSSRSQRG
-550 SSSMPRGYSLSE
+550 SSSMPLGYSLSE
-562 LVNRLRIAQ
+562 VVNRLRIAQ

>member
-14 GVSKLLLAEESVAGT
+14 GVSKLLLAEEGLAGT

-48 QLNELIVLTPSAH
+48 QLNELIVLPPSAD
-61 TNWNESQI
+61 TNWNEFQI
-69 KLIDQITGINADNY
+69 KLIHQITAINADNY

-100 ETVRRLATAE
+100 ETIRRLATAE

-125 YMEESNPVLLR
+125 YVEESNPALLR
-136 SMAQIAESGLSSIA
+136 SMAKIAEAGLSSIA

-167 FSEAVLDCYAGKSPE
+167 FSESVLGCYAGESPE
-182 FPNFQNARTFASLFR
+182 FPNFQNTRTFASLFR
-197 ESYTPAY
+197 ESFTPAY

-236 FTVAPDQ
+236 FTVTPDQ

-251 VEFDDVEVFASVIDG
+251 VEFDDVEVFASVVDG
-266 RDYPRVQLHPTTER
+266 RDYPRVQLHPTSER

-405 RLLSIGNEQELP
+405 RLLSIRNDQELP

-453 LQTQPEFAKFR
+453 LATQPEFAKFQ

-492 DHRPNLNFESDGELE
+492 DRRPNLNFESDGELE

-524 ISRFLRYRKSTEE
+524 ISRFLRNRKSTEE

-550 SSSMPRGYSLSE
+550 SSSMPLSYSLSE
-562 LVNRLRIAQ
+562 IVNRLRIAQ
-571 STN
+571 SKN

>member
-14 GVSKLLLAEESVAGT
+14 GVSKLLLAEEGVAGT

-125 YMEESNPVLLR
+125 YVEESNPALLR
-136 SMAQIAESGLSSIA
+136 SMAKIAEAGLSSIA

-167 FSEAVLDCYAGKSPE
+167 FSESVLGCYAGKSPE
-182 FPNFQNARTFASLFR
+182 FPNFQNTRTFASFFR
-197 ESYTPAY
+197 ESFTPAY

-236 FTVAPDQ
+236 FTVTPDQ

-251 VEFDDVEVFASVIDG
+251 VDFDDVEVFASVIDG
-266 RDYPRVQLHPTTER
+266 RDYPRVQLHPTAER

-405 RLLSIGNEQELP
+405 RLLSIRNDQELP

-453 LQTQPEFAKFR
+453 LATQPEFAKFQ

-507 VNQLAVEL
+507 VNQLAIEL

-537 VDPVVSSSRSQRG
+537 VDTVVSSSRSQRG
-550 SSSMPRGYSLSE
+550 SSSMPLGYSLSE
-562 LVNRLRIAQ
+562 VITRLRIAQ
-571 STN
+571 SKN

>member
-14 GVSKLLLAEESVAGT
+14 GVSKLLLAEEGVAGT

-48 QLNELIVLTPSAH
+48 QLNELIVLTPSAD
-61 TNWNESQI
+61 TNWNEFQI
-69 KLIDQITGINADNY
+69 KLIHQITAINADNY

-93 AASISLS
+93 AASIFLS
-100 ETVRRLATAE
+100 ETIRRLATAE

-125 YMEESNPVLLR
+125 YVEESNPALLR
-136 SMAQIAESGLSSIA
+136 SMAQIAEAGLSSIA

-236 FTVAPDQ
+236 FTVTPDQ

-405 RLLSIGNEQELP
+405 RLLSIRNGQELP

-425 SNWNELR
+425 SNWSELR

-441 SSASGLPTFINQ
+441 SSGSGLPTFINE
-453 LQTQPEFAKFR
+453 LATQSEFAKFR

-492 DHRPNLNFESDGELE
+492 DRRSNLNFESDGELA
-507 VNQLAVEL
+507 VNRLAVEL
-515 AAHTEKFQE
+515 AAHTEKLEE
-524 ISRFLRYRKSTEE
+524 ISRFWRDRKSTEE
-537 VDPVVSSSRSQRG
+537 VDPVSSSSRSQRR
-550 SSSMPRGYSLSE
+550 SSSMPLGYSLSE
-562 LVNRLRIAQ
+562 IVNRLRIAQ

>member
-48 QLNELIVLTPSAH
+48 QLNELIVLTPSAD

-125 YMEESNPVLLR
+125 YMEESNPALLR
-136 SMAQIAESGLSSIA
+136 SMAQIAETGLSSIA

-182 FPNFQNARTFASLFR
+182 FPNFQNTRTFASLFK
-197 ESYTPAY
+197 ESFTPAY

-236 FTVAPDQ
+236 FTVTPDQ

-372 NRCDAIL
+372 NRCDGIL
-379 RTLTAF
+379 RTLTAIN
-385 SFEESLFSS
+385 FEESLFSS
-394 WVRVQTVEVVR
+394 WVRVQTVEV
-405 RLLSIGNEQELP
+405 G
-417 EIADINET
+417 
-425 SNWNELR
+425 
-432 EATAFVKRF
+432 
-441 SSASGLPTFINQ
+441 
-453 LQTQPEFAKFR
+453 
-464 SNDLVTGYKLS
+464 TGYKLS

-492 DHRPNLNFESDGELE
+492 DRRPNLNFESDGELE
-507 VNQLAVEL
+507 INQLAAEL

-537 VDPVVSSSRSQRG
+537 IDPVVSSSRSQRG
-550 SSSMPRGYSLSE
+550 SSSMPLGYSLSE
-562 LVNRLRIAQ
+562 VVNRLRIAQ